1 MDKTNSGKSSSGN
14 KEIPVTDTTT
24 DTVNSTGSNK
34 GNTTSEGVVDPL
46 VASSLGVANRAG
58 THLTGSSAEV
68 NSSAGDSGLPAP
80 GFILNGEGI
89 ASFSSVAAVLTA
101 REAGLSLPVLA
112 DAASP
117 VALPM
122 LESLTPQPG
131 LGDWSALA
139 VAESL
144 APVASDLI
152 VGFLPAE
159 QAALSSAMQGVLS
172 EINDLGEQWA
182 TIVGTSA
189 TKWLLAMIMTGV
201 AATAVYEV
209 RTRRRRQFRSQS
221 IWARDSGSW
230 SSTWFPFLGSSIQE

>member
-34 GNTTSEGVVDPL
+34 GTPASEGLVDPL
-46 VASSLGVANRAG
+46 VASSLGLANRAG
-58 THLTGSSAEV
+58 SRLTGSSAEV
-68 NSSAGDSGLPAP
+68 NSSAGDSGVPAA
-80 GFILNGEGI
+80 GFIVNGESLAG
-89 ASFSSVAAVLTA
+89 FSSVAAVLTA

-122 LESLTPQPG
+122 LESLTLPPG